1 MSPSNQRSINKAPVR
16 NIEGSFV
23 RLERKTSRQAPP
35 LSSQHGPRQHLAS
48 GKSTKPKNTKR
59 YLENKCS
66 RNRKKKSKHRN
77 QECKTTATERHC
89 RSFFTSGP
97 TQASGFRT
105 APPGGRTDCC
115 LLEDLNSSLPKVHFD
130 GKLLTCGGNNEA
142 PAGLTTRFPPIA
154 RCSAAASMQI
164 CCIVTAAFC

>member
-66 RNRKKKSKHRN
+66 RNRKKSPNTETRSAKPLRLNDTAEVSSHPVRPKPQVSGRLPLVAGLTAVHW
-77 QECKTTATERHC
+77 KTW
-89 RSFFTSGP
+89 
-97 TQASGFRT
+97 
-105 APPGGRTDCC
+105 
-115 LLEDLNSSLPKVHFD
+115 NSSLPKVHSD
-130 GKLLTCGGNNEA
+130 GKLLTCGGNSEA

-154 RCSAAASMQI
+154 RCSAAASVQI